1 MIISAEVDCIIY
13 DAQSLKNKRAV
24 LKRIKTRLHN
34 EFNIAVSELEFQNL
48 WQRTRLGLVT
58 IASDKTIAEQTMQ
71 QALTFIDS
79 FPEIERTETQVEWL

>member
-24 LKRIKTRLHN
+24 LKRIKTRLQN
-34 EFNIAVSELEFQNL
+34 EFNIAVGELEFQNL

-58 IASDKTIAEQTMQ
+58 ISSDKQIAEKTMQ
-71 QALTFIDS
+71 QALAFIDS
-79 FPEIERTETQVEWL
+79 FPEIERTETHLEWL

>member
-79 FPEIERTETQVEWL
+79 FPEIERTETQIEWL

>member
-1 MIISAEVDCIIY
+1 MIISAEVDCLIY

-79 FPEIERTETQVEWL
+79 FPEIERTETQIEWL